1 MIWALKQEKVLNINF
16 ERGSA
21 MDKFSNFNP
30 KVCFLF
36 FVFAVLLILLN
47 FNPIFL
53 VISLLA
59 GVIYN
64 AMLQGK
70 KAFKMFFAFLL
81 PFTILIGLFNMAFTS
96 YGIDVLF
103 SISNKNFT
111 AEGLAY
117 GLCQGVM
124 FSSVIVWLSSYSYV
138 LSSDKFMS
146 VFSKL
151 APNLTL
157 VLTMTLSFIPRL
169 RKNAQEINDARLNVN
184 AGQSKLKKSL
194 DNFSAL
200 VSMTL
205 EESIEVSDT
214 MRARGFNSSRKP
226 YSKYKFNFNDGV
238 VLIIVLG
245 LSVAC
250 IVLNSLD
257 KAEFIFDPENK
268 ILSFSPIFLILYT
281 LYMFLPVIINIS
293 EGIKWH
299 FLKQKI

>member
-1 MIWALKQEKVLNINF
+1 
-16 ERGSA
+16 

-36 FVFAVLLILLN
+36 FVFTVFLLN

-53 VISLLA
+53 CVSLLS

-70 KAFKMFFAFLL
+70 KTFKTFFTFLL
-81 PFTILIGLFNMAFTS
+81 PFTLLVGIFNMAFTS
-96 YGIDVLF
+96 YGVDILF

-111 AEGLAY
+111 AEGLSY

-184 AGQSKLKKSL
+184 TNQSKFKKSL
-194 DNFSAL
+194 DNFSSL

-214 MRARGFNSSRKP
+214 MRARNFNSSRKP
-226 YSKYKFNFNDGV
+226 YSKYRFNLDDG
-238 VLIIVLG
+238 IVLLVLLA
-245 LSVAC
+245 LSISC

-257 KAEFIFDPENK
+257 KAEFIFDPEIK
-268 ILSFSPIFLILYT
+268 MLSFSPIFLILYT
-281 LYMFLPVIINIS
+281 IYMFLPVIINIS

>member
-1 MIWALKQEKVLNINF
+1 
-16 ERGSA
+16 

-36 FVFAVLLILLN
+36 FVFTVLLILLN

-53 VISLLA
+53 CVSLLS

-70 KAFKMFFAFLL
+70 KTFKTFFTFLL
-81 PFTILIGLFNMAFTS
+81 PFTLLVGIFNMAFTS
-96 YGIDVLF
+96 YGVDILF

-111 AEGLAY
+111 AEGLSY

-184 AGQSKLKKSL
+184 TNQSKFKKSL
-194 DNFSAL
+194 DNFSSL

-214 MRARGFNSSRKP
+214 MRARNFNSSRKP
-226 YSKYKFNFNDGV
+226 YSKYRFNLDDG
-238 VLIIVLG
+238 IVLLVLLA
-245 LSVAC
+245 LSISC

-257 KAEFIFDPENK
+257 KAEFIFDPEIK
-268 ILSFSPIFLILYT
+268 MLSFSPIFLILYT
-281 LYMFLPVIINIS
+281 IYMFLPAIINIS